1 MNSQRIAAVLAT
13 VIGLVVAMFVFAYGP
28 FRNTDKSEKKIERP
42 DVPKAPVV
50 QGPIVKGPVVREL
63 PLPEK

>member
-28 FRNTDKSEKKIERP
+28 FRNTDKSEKKRP

-50 QGPIVKGPVVREL
+50 QGPVVKGPVVREL

>member
-1 MNSQRIAAVLAT
+1 MKSQRIAAVLAT

-42 DVPKAPVV
+42 DVPKANVVRGPV
-50 QGPIVKGPVVREL
+50 VKGPVVREL